1 MRALCGTEVS
11 SLGFSPGAAMSL
23 VIGVSLGR
31 QLGGRGQ
38 RHGEATATTYACVAY
53 RTTPADRSWPD
64 RCGPGAFEHCHLTL
78 IRTRVISGPLTSCA
92 VRPVSHCRLGRGPD
106 TIANGG
112 TPNMRT
118 VSAISSRL
126 PLTFYMKAPSGDQVV
141 PPGLPGSR
149 LMPADDVA
157 AVPPITSGRPAPAL
171 TVLGAEAADVLTQAA
186 TAMQAP
192 QTLLGPLTDRP
203 RRNQSAASD
212 PASDRTAAGHHAG
225 LLVKLLDPFSTR
237 HGLAGWVGGRADRH
251 PRADRG
257 GAIAGHTHTS
267 SPRTASPAGCL
278 TSVLSH
284 HRLRNFPSC

>member
-1 MRALCGTEVS
+1 M
-11 SLGFSPGAAMSL
+11 GFSPGAAMSL
-23 VIGVSLGR
+23 LTGVSLGR
-31 QLGGRGQ
+31 QLGGRGSGMAKLRQ
-38 RHGEATATTYACVAY
+38 QPTLAWPY
-53 RTTPADRSWPD
+53 RTTLADRSWPG

-171 TVLGAEAADVLTQAA
+171 TVL
-186 TAMQAP
+186 
-192 QTLLGPLTDRP
+192 
-203 RRNQSAASD
+203 
-212 PASDRTAAGHHAG
+212 
-225 LLVKLLDPFSTR
+225 
-237 HGLAGWVGGRADRH
+237 
-251 PRADRG
+251 
-257 GAIAGHTHTS
+257 
-267 SPRTASPAGCL
+267 
-278 TSVLSH
+278 
-284 HRLRNFPSC
+284 HRLQSTCSRTRKSARCRSG